1 MPSVWWCIASG
12 LGYRDCPEELKKCL
26 QRGSRVKAA
35 AWRRPRAQDAKFHV
49 AIVAD
54 IQKCDGESAARAR
67 YQVDFNKKNGTF
79 GAKLQQCPKIEV
91 LKVFQ
96 AQTSFRLYFNDFDM
110 IRDDLAPSSS
120 GADSSSALA
129 LAPPQDG
136 GEEVDYYAV
145 LGLEQGASPAEIKTR
160 GHALLK
166 MWHPDKNNGLGDTSH
181 FIAVYQALEALTG
194 RRSAAAEGCGV
205 LVCPRQKD
213 VSVSDANETF
223 TREVENLLEY
233 ENHLKRELE
242 RSRARREEICSIR
255 MSKDKNI
262 KREQAEAFAKRF
274 QKSARYW
281 DRADLKCWFRPPEV
295 GDGPLELD
303 KKYGPDLRSG
313 NEDLDPYLRFQ
324 KWYWTNTGWNKMV
337 HVRLGLDNEDAVD
350 NGVEMTMPLGL
361 FLAEKYRKRFEQ
373 MGFDPRRADE
383 LWHENGFDRLGYDGG
398 SGILEFDMGEVTRFF
413 AEHTWDTLVHFQQYF
428 VAPRRRPLAIAWK
441 NDASGVEEVN
451 ERSRRSEQEAI
462 ELWGTKRRPRNI
474 QELRRYCEEEE
485 DDAEQPAV
493 KRPRMSAEQA
503 ATEIR
508 AIHRSLS
515 DWEWAPNL
523 RIIRPREEKAS
534 PLPLSEG
541 KRPEPEQ
548 EEEPV
553 VNAPAESANPAA
565 SVLCSDD
572 EPQSHSGLGAV
583 AEEPAAA
590 ENSSPTAAENSS
602 PTAAEHMVAKWCLG
616 NIHVDIHIHPSMA
629 KRVMIMLIDILRSL
643 SPRPRDR
650 TGKDAAESVNQD
662 VERNLCASLKVKY
675 CDGHFTIMDN
685 EYIAASAS
693 IKLVE

>member
-1 MPSVWWCIASG
+1 MSSVWWCVASG
-12 LGYRDCPEELKKCL
+12 LGYQDCPGELKKCL

-35 AWRRPRAQDAKFHV
+35 AWRRPRAQDAEFHV
-49 AIVAD
+49 AIVAE
-54 IQKCDGESAARAR
+54 IQNCDGVSAAQTR
-67 YQVDFNKKNGTF
+67 YKIDFNTKNGTF
-79 GAKLQQCPKIEV
+79 GAKLPKCPKLKV

-96 AQTSFRLYFNDFDM
+96 AETSFRLYFQDFEV
-110 IRDDLAPSSS
+110 IRDDLAPGSS
-120 GADSSSALA
+120 GDDSSALA
-129 LAPPQDG
+129 LALPQDG
-136 GEEVDYYAV
+136 GEPVEHYAT
-145 LGLEQGASPAEIKTR
+145 LGLEQGASVAEVRAR
-160 GHALLK
+160 GLSLMK
-166 MWHPDKNNGLGDTSH
+166 MWHPDKNNGLGDTSR
-181 FIAVYQALEALTG
+181 FITIYQAYEALTG
-194 RRSAAAEGCGV
+194 RRSAAAENCGV

-223 TREVENLLEY
+223 TREIENLVEY
-233 ENHLKRELE
+233 ENQLKRELE
-242 RSRARREEICSIR
+242 RSRARRKEICDIW

-262 KREQAEAFAKRF
+262 KREHAEAFAKRF

-281 DRADLKCWFRPPEV
+281 APEDLKCWFQPDRGHNE
-295 GDGPLELD
+295 GDER
-303 KKYGPDLRSG
+303 YGPNLRSG
-313 NEDLDPYLRFQ
+313 NEDLDPYVRFQ
-324 KWYWTNTGWNKMV
+324 KWYWKGIVMSKV
-337 HVRLGLDNEDAVD
+337 VQVRLGYDNEDAVD
-350 NGVEMTMPLGL
+350 NGVEMTMPLAL
-361 FLAEKYRKRFEQ
+361 FWHRASYRKRLEQ
-373 MGFDPRRADE
+373 MGFDPERADE

-398 SGILEFDMGEVTRFF
+398 SGILEFDMGEVTRFL

-451 ERSRRSEQEAI
+451 ERSRHSEQEEI

-474 QELRRYCEEEE
+474 HELRRYCEEEE

-503 ATEIR
+503 DTEVR

-515 DWEWAPNL
+515 DWERAPNL

-583 AEEPAAA
+583 AAA
-590 ENSSPTAAENSS
+590 EKEEEPTAAENSS

-643 SPRPRDR
+643 SPLPRDR
-650 TGKDAAESVNQD
+650 AGEYSAERVNR
-662 VERNLCASLKVKY
+662 EKGNSCASLRVNY
-675 CDGHFTIMDN
+675 SDGHFTIMDN
-685 EYIAASAS
+685 EYTAASAS
-693 IKLVE
+693 IKPVD